1 MYMWQGALTVLH
13 VGRALMDD
21 GLLSEYERRIYLRD
35 VLQNNKPGAHLL
47 LWQKYQIYMYNVLH
61 LKTAAAK

>member
-13 VGRALMDD
+13 VGQALIDD
-21 GLLSEYERRIYLRD
+21 GHLSEYERRIYLRD

-47 LWQKYQIYMYNVLH
+47 LWQKYQI
-61 LKTAAAK
+61 